1 MDAWVKPTHDECPQ
15 QCAEPAAGRKI
26 TVGNSGRPKIVIVG
40 GGFGG
45 LSAAQALARANAD
58 ITLVD
63 RENHHCFQPLLYQ
76 VATAALSPA
85 DIAWPIRAILRG
97 QSNVSVLLAEVRGID
112 VEAHIV
118 HADTVALPYDFLI
131 LATGVSHS
139 YFGHDEWSRFAPGLK
154 NIDDARA
161 IRRRILLAFEKAE
174 LAEDK
179 AERARLLTFVIVGG
193 GPTGVEMAGAIAEIA
208 RQSLKMD
215 FRRIDPGEA
224 HIIVIEAGPRVLASF
239 PADIS
244 EYARRALERMGVE
257 IRLSVSVTQCDEQGV
272 VAGGER
278 IYAATVIWA
287 AGVAA
292 SPAATWIDAE
302 KGAAGRTRVARDLSV
317 PGHPE
322 IFVIGDCADVRDENG
337 KPLPGIAPAAKQM
350 GRYAAAVIR
359 ARLARAPAPP
369 PFHYRHYGDLATIGR
384 KTAVVKLGRL
394 ELTGFIGWLFWGVAH
409 IYFLIGVKNRLI
421 VAATWLWS
429 YLTFKRGARL
439 ILAAHDRHCDATHA
453 QL

>member
-1 MDAWVKPTHDECPQ
+1 MGKS
-15 QCAEPAAGRKI
+15 R
-26 TVGNSGRPKIVIVG
+26 RPKIVIVG

-58 ITLVD
+58 ITLID

-85 DIAWPIRAILRG
+85 DIAWPIREILRG
-97 QSNVSVLLAEVRGID
+97 QSNASVLLGEVRSID
-112 VEAHIV
+112 VSARIV
-118 HADTVALPYDFLI
+118 HADTISLPYDYLV

-154 NIDDARA
+154 RIEDARA
-161 IRRRILLAFEKAE
+161 IRRRLLLAFEKAE
-174 LAEDK
+174 LTASK
-179 AERARLLTFVIVGG
+179 AERARLLTFAIVGG

-208 RQSLKMD
+208 RQTLARD
-215 FRRIDPGEA
+215 FRNIDPREA
-224 HIIVIEAGPRVLASF
+224 RIVVIEAGPRVLASF

-244 EYARRALERMGVE
+244 DYALHALERMGVE
-257 IRLSVSVTQCDEQGV
+257 VRLSAAVTQCDAEGV

-278 IYAATVIWA
+278 IEAATVIWA

-292 SPAATWIDAE
+292 SPAATWIGAAA
-302 KGAAGRTRVARDLSV
+302 GAAGRVKVAPDLSV
-317 PGHPE
+317 PAHPE
-322 IFVIGDCADVRDENG
+322 IFVIGDCADIKDDHG
-337 KPLPGIAPAAKQM
+337 KPLPGIAPVAKQM
-350 GRYAAAVIR
+350 GRYVAAVIR

-369 PFHYRHYGDLATIGR
+369 AFHYRHYGDLATIGR
-384 KTAVVKLGRL
+384 KTAVVKMGRL
-394 ELTGFIGWLFWGVAH
+394 ELTGFIGWLFWGIAH

-421 VAATWLWS
+421 VAMTWLWS

-439 ILAAHDRHCDATHA
+439 ILTAHDRT
-453 QL
+453 

>member
-1 MDAWVKPTHDECPQ
+1 
-15 QCAEPAAGRKI
+15 
-26 TVGNSGRPKIVIVG
+26 
-40 GGFGG
+40 
-45 LSAAQALARANAD
+45 
-58 ITLVD
+58 
-63 RENHHCFQPLLYQ
+63 
-76 VATAALSPA
+76 
-85 DIAWPIRAILRG
+85 
-97 QSNVSVLLAEVRGID
+97 
-112 VEAHIV
+112 
-118 HADTVALPYDFLI
+118 
-131 LATGVSHS
+131 
-139 YFGHDEWSRFAPGLK
+139 
-154 NIDDARA
+154 
-161 IRRRILLAFEKAE
+161 
-174 LAEDK
+174 
-179 AERARLLTFVIVGG
+179 
-193 GPTGVEMAGAIAEIA
+193 
-208 RQSLKMD
+208 MD

-257 IRLSVSVTQCDEQGV
+257 IRLSVPVTRCDEQGV

-278 IYAATVIWA
+278 IHAATVIWA

-322 IFVIGDCADVRDENG
+322 IFVIGDCADVWAENG

>member
-1 MDAWVKPTHDECPQ
+1 M
-15 QCAEPAAGRKI
+15 
-26 TVGNSGRPKIVIVG
+26 GNSGRPKIVIVG

-208 RQSLKMD
+208 RQTLKMD